1 MGRRAAF
8 SYDKDRSGDAM
19 VVFKPYWI
27 ASNGTTSHGS
37 GYAYDTHV
45 PVLLMGKGIVPGEYL
60 QPASPT
66 DIAPTLAFL
75 AGITLPRAS
84 GRVLTEALEHRR
96 SLVPAPSFEKRCNRG
111 SQNPDWL
118 THART
123 CIPSSHRQAA
133 FGERCLALFWSSHAE
148 SRHTLVRR
156 DLASRLHTTTRIYI
170 NVT

>member
-1 MGRRAAF
+1 MLLDDLPGVRGVVKAYWRDDLEANHFDADPIGRRAAF
-8 SYDKDRSGDAM
+8 SFDRDRSGDVM

-37 GYAYDTHV
+37 GYSYDTHV

-84 GRVLTEALEHRR
+84 GRVLAEALERR
-96 SLVPAPSFEKRCNRG
+96 VS
-111 SQNPDWL
+111 
-118 THART
+118 
-123 CIPSSHRQAA
+123 RQ
-133 FGERCLALFWSSHAE
+133 
-148 SRHTLVRR
+148 
-156 DLASRLHTTTRIYI
+156 
-170 NVT
+170 